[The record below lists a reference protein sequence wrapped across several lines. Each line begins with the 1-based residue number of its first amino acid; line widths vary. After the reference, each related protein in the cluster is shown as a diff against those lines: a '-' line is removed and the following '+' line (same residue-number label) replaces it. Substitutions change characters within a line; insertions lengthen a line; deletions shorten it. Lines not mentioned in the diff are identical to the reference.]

1 MGQGFFVHTRQ
12 SDSLLG
18 CGVSY
23 LNREFFPHFHSCVI
37 QLIWGSISKSLLLG
51 AKLNHFG
58 WQTQCFWMLNSL
70 LLRSHLHAY

>member
-37 QLIWGSISKSLLLG
+37 QLI
-51 AKLNHFG
+51 
-58 WQTQCFWMLNSL
+58 
-70 LLRSHLHAY
+70 